1 VNRRRLRRLLAVL
14 VIAIAAG
21 GLVLASRSDPP
32 TPAERAQQLD
42 AELRCPVCQGLSVA
56 DSPSSTARAIA
67 DDVARRVASGQ
78 SDTRIRQYYVD
89 RYGPGILLA
98 PTGTPGVV
106 ALALPLLLA
115 GLAAAGLFLALR
127 RGRYRARRADAQDEQ
142 LVARLRASTAASTA
156 STASTDEERAL

>member
-14 VIAIAAG
+14 VIAVAAG
-21 GLVLASRSDPP
+21 GLALASRSAPP

-78 SDTRIRQYYVD
+78 SDTRIRRYYVD

-98 PTGTPGVV
+98 PTGTPGAV

-115 GLAAAGLFLALR
+115 GLAALGIGLALR
-127 RGRYRARRADAQDEQ
+127 RGRRRGRLADARDER
-142 LVARLRASTAASTA
+142 LVARLRAGAVG
-156 STASTDEERAL
+156 STDEEGAP